1 MTGHSPS
8 QSACPASGSPSPE
21 TLESVLDGGGWNP
34 ARRRVIGLAAS
45 AVILDGLDNQ
55 ILGFIVPSLTL
66 EWGVDR
72 FAFVPIIAASLLAMS
87 VGTALAGRMG
97 DRFGRR
103 PTLIGCVALFGIAT
117 LLSSASSG
125 LISLALFRMIA
136 ALGLGGA
143 MPNATAMLAEYSMK
157 RHRSTIVT
165 LGIVCVPLGGLLAGV
180 IASAVLPGLG
190 WRALLMIGGM
200 LPLLAAVLM
209 ALLLPESPSFLATRL
224 ERRGDLDK
232 VLKHYGVK
240 SSAIRFAENATGGAQ
255 ATGSIF
261 DPALRRDTIV
271 LWGIFFFCLLAVYS
285 IFNWAPTMLAQAG
298 YGIAAASAGLAAF
311 NLGGVVGALL
321 AAFLIDRLGSRTPMM
336 LMAGGGAATSFLG
349 AWAITHGVQPL
360 GMQAIFVAN
369 GACIAGLQV
378 VLFALAAGMYP
389 ADCRATGVGAA
400 LAIGRLGAVC
410 SSAAGAVM
418 LALSADRFLLFVGAS
433 MLVTGL
439 TLGVLRRHLPRR
451 AAGARQLA
459 T

>member
-1 MTGHSPS
+1 MIGRPPILDTRCASESPN
-8 QSACPASGSPSPE
+8 PV
-21 TLESVLDGGGWNP
+21 TLESVLEGGGWNP
-34 ARRRVIGLAAS
+34 ARRRVIGLAAT

-55 ILGFIVPSLTL
+55 ILGFIVPSLML

-97 DRFGRR
+97 DKFGRR

-125 LISLALFRMIA
+125 LISLAVFRMIA

-143 MPNATAMLAEYSMK
+143 MPNATAMLAEFSMK

-165 LGIVCVPLGGLLAGV
+165 FGIVCVPVGGLLAGV
-180 IASAVLPGLG
+180 IASMVLPGLG

-200 LPLLAAVLM
+200 LPLLAAGLM
-209 ALLLPESPSFLATRL
+209 ALLLPESPSFLATRPK
-224 ERRGDLDK
+224 RRGDLDK
-232 VLKHYGVK
+232 VLSHYGVQG
-240 SSAIRFAENATGGAQ
+240 SAIRLVDNGTEGAKATR
-255 ATGSIF
+255 SIF

-285 IFNWAPTMLAQAG
+285 MFNWAPAMLAQAG
-298 YGIAAASAGLAAF
+298 YGLAAASAGLAAF
-311 NLGGVVGALL
+311 NMGGVVGALL
-321 AAFLIDRLGSRTPMM
+321 AAFLIDRMGSRAPML
-336 LMAGGGAATSFLG
+336 LMAGGGAATSFLA
-349 AWAITHGVQPL
+349 AWAIAHSVQPL

-378 VLFALAAGMYP
+378 VLFALAAGLYP

-400 LAIGRLGAVC
+400 LAVGRLGAVF
-410 SSAAGAVM
+410 SSAAGAMM
-418 LALSADRFLLFVGAS
+418 LALSADRFLIFVGVS
-433 MLVTGL
+433 MLVTAV
-439 TLGVLRRHLPRR
+439 TLAFLRGHLPRR
-451 AAGARQLA
+451 ASAREVA
-459 T
+459 S